1 MKKNIC
7 IICVTVLCITI
18 LGIILIKK
26 NKVNNLEN
34 TSVVQINIDK
44 LQQTISESQNYWNP
58 DNHAVAKGMGGYY
71 FIQTTDGI
79 SKIAF
84 FDETTQEAVAV
95 CAKPECTHSDNTCN
109 AYLFDMKQTGSALYL
124 TDTIYCYNGY
134 LYLIQ
139 CEGGMGKLVR
149 IHTDGSAR
157 ETIADLFANTGVS
170 SISLVFHENDVYAYD
185 DTGHAGQEEEAEEVI
200 KKISLT
206 DGTEQ
211 TVFSYTGTGAS
222 IDRGRSFGDKL
233 YFVIREYTKNKET
246 KAVSSDYKGL
256 FEYDFA
262 TGDTRKVI
270 DADVCDYHADTENQT
285 LFYFVQGTGLYA
297 YDMTQ
302 GSNTLIYPAEDELIQ
317 CKMSYDGKNLY
328 LFNNGAGRATE
339 TKART
344 QRYCYVLDTK
354 GNQIA
359 KILCNGV
366 VYFGDTDYLFEENGD
381 NLEYMKKENL
391 SDKSEWILI
400 N

>member
-1 MKKNIC
+1 M
-7 IICVTVLCITI
+7 
-18 LGIILIKK
+18 
-26 NKVNNLEN
+26 
-34 TSVVQINIDK
+34 
-44 LQQTISESQNYWNP
+44 
-58 DNHAVAKGMGGYY
+58 
-71 FIQTTDGI
+71 
-79 SKIAF
+79 
-84 FDETTQEAVAV
+84 
-95 CAKPECTHSDNTCN
+95 
-109 AYLFDMKQTGSALYL
+109 
-124 TDTIYCYNGY
+124 
-134 LYLIQ
+134 
-139 CEGGMGKLVR
+139 R

-339 TKART
+339 TKHAPKDIVM
-344 QRYCYVLDTK
+344 CWIPK
-354 GNQIA
+354 GIRLPKFSVTVSFILAIQTICLKKMQI
-359 KILCNGV
+359 IWN
-366 VYFGDTDYLFEENGD
+366 
-381 NLEYMKKENL
+381 
-391 SDKSEWILI
+391 I
-400 N
+400 

>member
-1 MKKNIC
+1 MKKKMLITC
-7 IICVTVLCITI
+7 TVVLVTAAVI
-18 LGIILIKK
+18 LGFVLK
-26 NKVNNLEN
+26 NQVRENPDKNTVNVAIGQWGTTQN
-34 TSVVQINIDK
+34 
-44 LQQTISESQNYWNP
+44 ESQNYWNP

-95 CAKPECTHSDNTCN
+95 CTKPECTHSDNTCN
-109 AYLFDMKQTGSALYL
+109 AYLCDMKQTGSALYL

-185 DTGHAGQEEEAEEVI
+185 DTGHAGQEAEAEEVI

-256 FEYDFA
+256 FEYNFA

-317 CKMSYDGKNLY
+317 CKMSYDGKICIFLTTAQAEPQKQKHESKDIVMCWIPKGIR
-328 LFNNGAGRATE
+328 LPKFFATVPFIL
-339 TKART
+339 AT
-344 QRYCYVLDTK
+344 QTICL
-354 GNQIA
+354 
-359 KILCNGV
+359 
-366 VYFGDTDYLFEENGD
+366 
-381 NLEYMKKENL
+381 KKTEIIWN
-391 SDKSEWILI
+391 I
-400 N
+400 

>member
-1 MKKNIC
+1 MLDLKFVRENPDIVKQNI
-7 IICVTVLCITI
+7 
-18 LGIILIKK
+18 K
-26 NKVNNLEN
+26 NKFQDSKLPLVDEVIALDAEN
-34 TSVVQINIDK
+34 R
-44 LQQTISESQNYWNP
+44 
-58 DNHAVAKGMGGYY
+58 
-71 FIQTTDGI
+71 
-79 SKIAF
+79 
-84 FDETTQEAVAV
+84 TTQKEADDLRASRN
-95 CAKPECTHSDNTCN
+95 KLS
-109 AYLFDMKQTGSALYL
+109 KQIGAL
-124 TDTIYCYNGY
+124 
-134 LYLIQ
+134 
-139 CEGGMGKLVR
+139 MGQGKK
-149 IHTDGSAR
+149 
-157 ETIADLFANTGVS
+157 
-170 SISLVFHENDVYAYD
+170 
-185 DTGHAGQEEEAEEVI
+185 EEAEEVI

-285 LFYFVQGTGLYA
+285 LFYFVQGMGLYA

-339 TKART
+339 TKTRI

>member
-1 MKKNIC
+1 MIDLKFLRENPEIVKQNI
-7 IICVTVLCITI
+7 
-18 LGIILIKK
+18 K
-26 NKVNNLEN
+26 NKFQDQKLPLVDEVIELDEEN
-34 TSVVQINIDK
+34 RKVKKEADDLRASRNK
-44 LQQTISESQNYWNP
+44 
-58 DNHAVAKGMGGYY
+58 
-71 FIQTTDGI
+71 I
-79 SKIAF
+79 SKQI
-84 FDETTQEAVAV
+84 
-95 CAKPECTHSDNTCN
+95 
-109 AYLFDMKQTGSALYL
+109 GAL
-124 TDTIYCYNGY
+124 
-134 LYLIQ
+134 
-139 CEGGMGKLVR
+139 MGQGKK
-149 IHTDGSAR
+149 
-157 ETIADLFANTGVS
+157 
-170 SISLVFHENDVYAYD
+170 
-185 DTGHAGQEEEAEEVI
+185 EEAEEVI

-285 LFYFVQGTGLYA
+285 LFYFVQGMGLYA

-339 TKART
+339 TKTRI

>member
-1 MKKNIC
+1 MMITC
-7 IICVTVLCITI
+7 TVVLVTAAVI
-18 LGIILIKK
+18 LGFVLK
-26 NKVNNLEN
+26 NQVRENPDKNTVNVAIGQWGTTQN
-34 TSVVQINIDK
+34 
-44 LQQTISESQNYWNP
+44 ESQNYWNP

-109 AYLFDMKQTGSALYL
+109 AYLCDMKQTGSALYL

-270 DADVCDYHADTENQT
+270 DADVCDYHADTENQM

-339 TKART
+339 TKHESKDIVMCWIPKGIRLPKFFATVSFILAT
-344 QRYCYVLDTK
+344 QTICL
-354 GNQIA
+354 
-359 KILCNGV
+359 
-366 VYFGDTDYLFEENGD
+366 
-381 NLEYMKKENL
+381 KKTEIIWN
-391 SDKSEWILI
+391 I
-400 N
+400 

>member
-1 MKKNIC
+1 MIDLKFLRENPEVVKEN
-7 IICVTVLCITI
+7 
-18 LGIILIKK
+18 IKK
-26 NKVNNLEN
+26 KFQDHKLPLVDEVIELDEQARATQTEADELRANRNKL
-34 TSVVQINIDK
+34 SKQI
-44 LQQTISESQNYWNP
+44 
-58 DNHAVAKGMGGYY
+58 G
-71 FIQTTDGI
+71 
-79 SKIAF
+79 
-84 FDETTQEAVAV
+84 
-95 CAKPECTHSDNTCN
+95 
-109 AYLFDMKQTGSALYL
+109 ALMA
-124 TDTIYCYNGY
+124 
-134 LYLIQ
+134 Q
-139 CEGGMGKLVR
+139 GKK
-149 IHTDGSAR
+149 
-157 ETIADLFANTGVS
+157 
-170 SISLVFHENDVYAYD
+170 
-185 DTGHAGQEEEAEEVI
+185 EEAEEVI

-256 FEYDFA
+256 FEYNFA

-339 TKART
+339 TKTRI

>member
-1 MKKNIC
+1 MITC
-7 IICVTVLCITI
+7 TVVLVTAAVI
-18 LGIILIKK
+18 LGFVLK
-26 NKVNNLEN
+26 NQVRENPDKNTVNVAIGQWGTTQN
-34 TSVVQINIDK
+34 
-44 LQQTISESQNYWNP
+44 ESQNYWNP

-109 AYLFDMKQTGSALYL
+109 AYLCDMKQTGSALYL

-302 GSNTLIYPAEDELIQ
+302 GSNTLIYQI
-317 CKMSYDGKNLY
+317 
-328 LFNNGAGRATE
+328 GRAH
-339 TKART
+339 
-344 QRYCYVLDTK
+344 V
-354 GNQIA
+354 
-359 KILCNGV
+359 
-366 VYFGDTDYLFEENGD
+366 
-381 NLEYMKKENL
+381 
-391 SDKSEWILI
+391 
-400 N
+400 

>member
-1 MKKNIC
+1 
-7 IICVTVLCITI
+7 
-18 LGIILIKK
+18 
-26 NKVNNLEN
+26 
-34 TSVVQINIDK
+34 
-44 LQQTISESQNYWNP
+44 
-58 DNHAVAKGMGGYY
+58 MGGYY

-84 FDETTQEAVAV
+84 FDETTQEAVPV

-109 AYLFDMKQTGSALYL
+109 AYLCDMKQTGSALYL

-185 DTGHAGQEEEAEEVI
+185 DTGHAGQEAEAEEVI

-256 FEYDFA
+256 FEYNFA

-339 TKART
+339 TKTRL

>member
-1 MKKNIC
+1 MKKKMMITC
-7 IICVTVLCITI
+7 TVVLVTAAVI
-18 LGIILIKK
+18 LGFVLK
-26 NKVNNLEN
+26 NQVRENPDKNTVNVAIGQWGTTQN
-34 TSVVQINIDK
+34 
-44 LQQTISESQNYWNP
+44 ESQNYWNP

-109 AYLFDMKQTGSALYL
+109 AYLCDMKQTGSALYL

-157 ETIADLFANTGVS
+157 EIIADLFANTGVS
-170 SISLVFHENDVYAYD
+170 SISLVFHEND
-185 DTGHAGQEEEAEEVI
+185 
-200 KKISLT
+200 
-206 DGTEQ
+206 
-211 TVFSYTGTGAS
+211 
-222 IDRGRSFGDKL
+222 GDKL

-339 TKART
+339 TKTRT

-391 SDKSEWILI
+391 SDKSEWIQV

>member
-1 MKKNIC
+1 M
-7 IICVTVLCITI
+7 
-18 LGIILIKK
+18 
-26 NKVNNLEN
+26 
-34 TSVVQINIDK
+34 
-44 LQQTISESQNYWNP
+44 
-58 DNHAVAKGMGGYY
+58 
-71 FIQTTDGI
+71 
-79 SKIAF
+79 
-84 FDETTQEAVAV
+84 
-95 CAKPECTHSDNTCN
+95 
-109 AYLFDMKQTGSALYL
+109 
-124 TDTIYCYNGY
+124 
-134 LYLIQ
+134 
-139 CEGGMGKLVR
+139 
-149 IHTDGSAR
+149 
-157 ETIADLFANTGVS
+157 
-170 SISLVFHENDVYAYD
+170 
-185 DTGHAGQEEEAEEVI
+185 
-200 KKISLT
+200 
-206 DGTEQ
+206 
-211 TVFSYTGTGAS
+211 
-222 IDRGRSFGDKL
+222 
-233 YFVIREYTKNKET
+233 
-246 KAVSSDYKGL
+246 

-270 DADVCDYHADTENQT
+270 DADVCDYHADTENQM
-285 LFYFVQGTGLYA
+285 LFYFVQGIGLYA

-366 VYFGDTDYLFEENGD
+366 VYFGDTDYLFEENAD

>member
-1 MKKNIC
+1 MLDLKFVRENPDIVKQNI
-7 IICVTVLCITI
+7 
-18 LGIILIKK
+18 K
-26 NKVNNLEN
+26 NKFQDSKLPLVDEVIALDAEN
-34 TSVVQINIDK
+34 R
-44 LQQTISESQNYWNP
+44 
-58 DNHAVAKGMGGYY
+58 
-71 FIQTTDGI
+71 
-79 SKIAF
+79 
-84 FDETTQEAVAV
+84 TTQKEADDLRASRN
-95 CAKPECTHSDNTCN
+95 KLS
-109 AYLFDMKQTGSALYL
+109 KQIGAL
-124 TDTIYCYNGY
+124 
-134 LYLIQ
+134 
-139 CEGGMGKLVR
+139 MGQGKK
-149 IHTDGSAR
+149 
-157 ETIADLFANTGVS
+157 
-170 SISLVFHENDVYAYD
+170 
-185 DTGHAGQEEEAEEVI
+185 EEAEEVI

-339 TKART
+339 TKTRT

-391 SDKSEWILI
+391 SDKSEWIQV